1 VPVETRSADGSA
13 LVLIPAGKFL
23 AEPNKIPL
31 ELPAYYLGMYPVT
44 NAQYRKF
51 VDATERPWRNKDFPP
66 AKANHPAAFVSCD
79 DAQAYC
85 KWAGVR
91 LPTELEWEKGARGTD
106 GREFPWGNQW
116 DPAKCQNSAKGTCPV
131 SAYPEGRSPYGLYQM
146 TGNAGVW
153 CADWYDNNAYSR
165 YQRGD
170 LAPPSVSS
178 ENPPCRITRGGY
190 YAHKQV
196 KFFTCYCRFRTNPD
210 QQVGGLGFR
219 VAMDIAPKAAAPL
232 TLPSVPPQA
241 VTITVATA
249 SPIPKPSP
257 ITLKEITIR
266 LSRSVKLEMVLIPA
280 GSFMMGDDEHKPV
293 HRVNITK
300 PFYLDRYLVTQEQWQ
315 AVMGDNPSKFKGAKN
330 PVERVSW
337 DDCQEFL
344 KRLNVKSRHGG
355 GMFRLPTVAQWEYA
369 CRAGSTSRHYFGNDE
384 DHLGEYA
391 WYRANSGSRT
401 HPVGEKKPNAW
412 GLLDMYGNVRE
423 WCQDWYDEGY
433 YANSPAD
440 DPTGPASGS
449 HRVTRG
455 GSWNAIAG
463 DCCSASCRILEPGHR
478 SSLLGFRVARGAE

>member
-1 VPVETRSADGSA
+1 
-13 LVLIPAGKFL
+13 
-23 AEPNKIPL
+23 
-31 ELPAYYLGMYPVT
+31 
-44 NAQYRKF
+44 
-51 VDATERPWRNKDFPP
+51 
-66 AKANHPAAFVSCD
+66 
-79 DAQAYC
+79 
-85 KWAGVR
+85 
-91 LPTELEWEKGARGTD
+91 
-106 GREFPWGNQW
+106 
-116 DPAKCQNSAKGTCPV
+116 
-131 SAYPEGRSPYGLYQM
+131 
-146 TGNAGVW
+146 
-153 CADWYDNNAYSR
+153 
-165 YQRGD
+165 
-170 LAPPSVSS
+170 
-178 ENPPCRITRGGY
+178 
-190 YAHKQV
+190 
-196 KFFTCYCRFRTNPD
+196 
-210 QQVGGLGFR
+210 
-219 VAMDIAPKAAAPL
+219 
-232 TLPSVPPQA
+232 
-241 VTITVATA
+241 
-249 SPIPKPSP
+249 
-257 ITLKEITIR
+257 
-266 LSRSVKLEMVLIPA
+266 
-280 GSFMMGDDEHKPV
+280 
-293 HRVNITK
+293 
-300 PFYLDRYLVTQEQWQ
+300 LVTQEQWQ